1 MWKILQQDKPEDFV
15 IATGVTTTVR
25 EFTQKSF
32 KCIGINLNFNGN
44 GKYEIGV
51 DEETGDVLVRVH
63 PDYFRP
69 AEVDLLLGN
78 PEKALQKLEW
88 DTSKTSLDSL
98 INEMV
103 EHDIKQILKN

>member
-15 IATGVTTTVR
+15 IATGKTTTVR

-32 KCIGINLNFNGN
+32 KRAGINLFGEKENMNGVN
-44 GKYEIGV
+44 EDTGEI
-51 DEETGDVLVRVH
+51 LVRVH

-78 PEKALQKLEW
+78 PDKAL
-88 DTSKTSLDSL
+88 
-98 INEMV
+98 
-103 EHDIKQILKN
+103 KNLNGTLVKHH